1 MELLSWANAEDGQL
15 EVFQEYVNSSFEF
28 SLDEPVI
35 LQAIDLRKAYKIKL
49 PDAIIAAT
57 ALIHDLTLLT
67 RNVGDFNKIEGLQVI
82 NPHEK

>member
-1 MELLSWANAEDGQL
+1 MELLSWANANDAQL
-15 EVFQEYVNSSFEF
+15 VVLQEYVSSSFEF

-35 LQAIDLRKAYKIKL
+35 LQAITLRKAYNIKL

-67 RNVGDFNKIEGLQVI
+67 RNVGDFNKIEGLKVI